1 MAIIKKNISFVMQ
14 LDGIT
19 INDMT
24 SLRENPSSELL
35 QMHQDGR
42 LGRWLR
48 AHNAEEERNKLNE
61 LTLTGDQVKDLA
73 AIFEILGIDRD
84 IDDIRS
90 SLFIN
95 TGSLIDT
102 KSSEEVINRLNL
114 IYFIQS
120 LFVMKNCL
128 PTNIDFIDKD
138 YISLKISTKDY
149 FNKIKLHKNLTNEI
163 FLQTFFNVKRVGI
176 GKLGQIKYID
186 KIIRCTFGDENN
198 LRTGE
203 KHIDFPDWDVY
214 RLLNTNGYKHKEY
227 TEKNRIDIYFPIKQ
241 TYDPDTVCFIL
252 KKICDLAGDIK
263 IKFQQK
269 DTSPQDAL
277 HNTVYYKLFG
287 DLNAIKLK

>member
-1 MAIIKKNISFVMQ
+1 MQ

-149 FNKIKLHKNLTNEI
+149 FNKIKLHKKLTNEI
-163 FLQTFFNVKRVGI
+163 FLQTFFNVKRVEI

-214 RLLNTNGYKHKEY
+214 APGITGLLPENHIDFPDWDVYRLRNTNGYKHKEY
-227 TEKNRIDIYFPIKQ
+227 TEKNRIDIYINNIYFPIKQ

-263 IKFQQK
+263 INF
-269 DTSPQDAL
+269 
-277 HNTVYYKLFG
+277 
-287 DLNAIKLK
+287 

>member
-114 IYFIQS
+114 IYFIEL

-149 FNKIKLHKNLTNEI
+149 FNKIKLHKK
-163 FLQTFFNVKRVGI
+163 FN
-176 GKLGQIKYID
+176 Q
-186 KIIRCTFGDENN
+186 
-198 LRTGE
+198 
-203 KHIDFPDWDVY
+203 
-214 RLLNTNGYKHKEY
+214 
-227 TEKNRIDIYFPIKQ
+227 
-241 TYDPDTVCFIL
+241 
-252 KKICDLAGDIK
+252 
-263 IKFQQK
+263 
-269 DTSPQDAL
+269 
-277 HNTVYYKLFG
+277 
-287 DLNAIKLK
+287 

>member
-1 MAIIKKNISFVMQ
+1 
-14 LDGIT
+14 
-19 INDMT
+19 
-24 SLRENPSSELL
+24 
-35 QMHQDGR
+35 MHQDGR

-128 PTNIDFIDKD
+128 PTNIDFVDKD

-149 FNKIKLHKNLTNEI
+149 FNKIKLHKKLTNEI

-203 KHIDFPDWDVY
+203 KHIDFLDWD
-214 RLLNTNGYKHKEY
+214 GYKHKEY
-227 TEKNRIDIYFPIKQ
+227 TEKNRIDIYINNIYFPIKQ

-263 IKFQQK
+263 INFQ
-269 DTSPQDAL
+269 
-277 HNTVYYKLFG
+277 
-287 DLNAIKLK
+287 

>member
-1 MAIIKKNISFVMQ
+1 MAIIKKNISFIMQ

-19 INDMT
+19 INDIT

-61 LTLTGDQVKDLA
+61 LILTGDQVKDLA

-95 TGSLIDT
+95 TGFLT
-102 KSSEEVINRLNL
+102 NTNSSKEIKNRLDL
-114 IYFIQS
+114 VYFIQY
-120 LFVMKNCL
+120 LYIMKG
-128 PTNIDFIDKD
+128 TQFKNIDFINKE
-138 YISLKISTKDY
+138 YISLKISTKEY
-149 FNKIKLHKNLTNEI
+149 LNKIIEKITLFESHLSE
-163 FLQTFFNVKRVGI
+163 TFYSVK
-176 GKLGQIKYID
+176 QIKIDNIRINTYIF
-186 KIIRCTFGDENN
+186 KLLRCIFGSNN
-198 LRTGE
+198 DLKYGE
-203 KHIDFPDWDVY
+203 KHIDSPKWDTDNIITPFFGRCILSSKQNNKINLY
-214 RLLNTNGYKHKEY
+214 INN
-227 TEKNRIDIYFPIKQ
+227 IYFPIQQ

-252 KKICDLAGDIK
+252 KKICDFTGDIK

-277 HNTVYYKLFG
+277 
-287 DLNAIKLK
+287 